1 MRGMRFYLWHNVA
14 VPMSKRVEGP
24 FFCLHF
30 TSPRRQLAKTEPKH
44 HGHTEQVVMCLLSQ
58 RGPNWLPSAEL
69 GLLSCT
75 SPGPFAVISV
85 MIGSVTDSLV
95 PSEDFMEFDNG
106 TNGTVVNE
114 AQRDAARVELVA
126 TITVLSGIFQVRT

>member
-1 MRGMRFYLWHNVA
+1 
-14 VPMSKRVEGP
+14 
-24 FFCLHF
+24 
-30 TSPRRQLAKTEPKH
+30 
-44 HGHTEQVVMCLLSQ
+44 
-58 RGPNWLPSAEL
+58 
-69 GLLSCT
+69 
-75 SPGPFAVISV
+75 